1 MIENEDDARRYCRD
15 VAGAEACLR
24 LEWFVDALLVENT
37 RQNLVSRPSLNHV
50 WQRHI
55 ADSVQL
61 LPIVPRG
68 TLPWLDLGTGAGF
81 PGLIIALCALERS
94 VILVESRR
102 RRAQWLR
109 SVVDH
114 LQLDSC
120 RVLHQRLEQVRT
132 FAAGVISARAFAPL
146 PVLLDL
152 STRFSTTKTVT
163 LLPKGRSARMELDAL
178 PNDLRRMF
186 HVEQSLTDPGAG
198 IIVGRGRLG
207 S

>member
-1 MIENEDDARRYCRD
+1 MIETEEDARHYCQS
-15 VAGAEACLR
+15 VAGAEALSR

-37 RQNLVSRPSLNHV
+37 RQNLVSRPSLDHV

-102 RRAQWLR
+102 RRAQWLQ

-120 RVLHQRLEQVRT
+120 RVLHQRLEQVGS

-152 STRFSTTKTVT
+152 STRFSTAETVY
-163 LLPKGRSARMELDAL
+163 LLPKGRSAHIEMNAL
-178 PNDLRRMF
+178 PDHLRQMF
-186 HVEQSLTDPGAG
+186 HVEQSLTDPEAG